1 MKKSQ
6 KLEKEIEKVRQQLA
20 GLQAKL
26 KDLEEQKHMA
36 ERAEKMDFIEKNHI
50 SSEQLQLLIKLGKEE
65 LKQLLAEKEKENTGN
80 EEKNIP

>member
-36 ERAEKMDFIEKNHI
+36 ERAEKMYFIEKNHI